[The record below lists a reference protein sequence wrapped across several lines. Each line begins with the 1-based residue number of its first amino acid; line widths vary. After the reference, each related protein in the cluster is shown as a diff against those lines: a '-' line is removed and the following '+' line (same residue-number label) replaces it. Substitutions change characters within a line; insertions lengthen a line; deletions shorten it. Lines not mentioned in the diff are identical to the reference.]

1 MHLLERYSLAC
12 GINPQKLGKAKIF
25 ELYYQV
31 PFEKYIIIHAS
42 SGMPAKNYD
51 YYNEVLD
58 FCLES
63 LKKGGYGIVQ
73 IGGKEDPAI
82 NNCLH
87 LQGKTNIHQTA
98 YLIKRAAALI
108 GNDSFSTH
116 MASSFGT
123 PSVTLYSVI
132 SPNQAGPYWNNMGK
146 QKVIMA
152 PLKDGEKPSYSSK
165 EADKKVNKIKPEQ
178 ILKSLFD
185 ILPDLDKS
193 LSKFPESI
201 FIGRK
206 YKTVSLNLVPDANF
220 MTSKANDHDL
230 NIRVDLLQ
238 NENLDNINYSCIL
251 GHILNRKCI
260 IVTDKILNAAIFQDE
275 RAKSNVKGVIFKLTK
290 SNYKK
295 IQENQEFIRQV
306 KTNGIPINIGYDSNE
321 INEDVANDMKIDYMD
336 EGFVAPL
343 KNKAK
348 LDKDLEKDILESF
361 KDKKTKIRSKMIIYS
376 KGKNFLSEQCFK
388 EQISSTSIEFYPNK
402 VKKTEK
408 LLNDADFFYVHK

>member
-25 ELYYQV
+25 ELYYPL
-31 PFEKYIIIHAS
+31 PFEKYIIVHAS
-42 SGMPAKNYD
+42 SGMQAKNYD

-63 LKKGGYGIVQ
+63 LKKAGYGIVQ
-73 IGGKEDPAI
+73 IGGAEDPAI
-82 NNCLH
+82 NNCLN

-132 SPNQAGPYWNNMGK
+132 SPGQAGPYWNNAGK
-146 QKVIMA
+146 QKSIMI
-152 PLKDGEKPSYSSK
+152 PLKEGEKPSYSSQEK
-165 EADKKVNKIKPEQ
+165 DKKVNEIKPEQ
-178 ILKSLFD
+178 ILKNLFD

-193 LSKFPESI
+193 LSEFPESI
-201 FIGRK
+201 FIGKK
-206 YKTVSLNLVPDANF
+206 YTDVSLNLVPDANF
-220 MTSKANDHDL
+220 IVAKANNHNL

-238 NENLDNINYSCIL
+238 KENLDNINYSCIIA
-251 GHILNRKCI
+251 HIINRKCI
-260 IVTDKILNAAIFQDE
+260 IITDKILNASIFQDP
-275 RAKSNVKGVIFKLTK
+275 RAKENTKGIIFKLTK

-295 IQENQEFIRQV
+295 AQENQEFIRQI
-306 KTNGIPINIGYDSNE
+306 KISGIPINIGYDANE
-321 INEDVANDMKIDYMD
+321 IDEDVANEMKIDYMD

-343 KNKAK
+343 RQKPK
-348 LDKDLEKDILESF
+348 LDKELEKHILEAF
-361 KDKKTKIRSKMIIYS
+361 KDKKTKIRSKVIIYS
-376 KGKNFLSEQCFK
+376 KGKNFLSEQCFN
-388 EQISSTSIEFYPNK
+388 ERIESSSMELSPHK
-402 VKKTEK
+402 VKKTEN
-408 LLNDADFFYVHK
+408 LTRDLDFFYIYK